1 MRCPF
6 SDYKAPEISEGN
18 QKYYFVQPK
27 YFSKL
32 LDTHASFIFGERGS
46 GKTTILKFLEREM
59 NQSHGERWLA
69 FYYRFETSS
78 MKSLYKGRLSE
89 EDNFGA
95 FQQTICTIF
104 LKLICEKLIGMKKVR
119 EFEKEKEICY
129 SVASLQFLVEPEQV
143 DSFEKLYDLMEKIR
157 LKTLFG
163 IRNGISKM
171 LIDYNSILENLINSL
186 RQEQGL
192 GELTFCVLLDE
203 YENLL
208 PIQQRVINSMV
219 KASSDRICYKICLRP
234 QGFWTRQ
241 TMAEREHLMEDE
253 DYLKINYVE
262 DIMGTEVDIQKMVRS
277 ICNKR
282 LKLFYE
288 SEGIV
293 FDEDDIN
300 IDNYLECQTQ
310 KEEIN
315 KIPNLKEYRERLIK
329 IIKDKAYI
337 VDKKKLDKLDDIQD
351 IVDLQIISIMLE
363 KGYEFSKIY
372 NSVINRTNQY
382 DNWIHNYEVNATYI
396 IFDECKIKKQ
406 FSGLDIMLRLV
417 NYNMRS
423 ILLILHYAFEGY
435 DFRNLRRLKISV
447 DKQNKAIIK
456 VAKNSFNQIEYIP
469 VHGAEVKNL
478 TNALGNL
485 FREYIVDQRA
495 KKFETNNFAIRV
507 SGNIKEDQ
515 EIWMTETLKD
525 AVMWGILLETDANK
539 TKNPSN
545 YTYHNKD
552 YILHPIYAVYFNI
565 SYRTKQKTYLDDDVV
580 ISMFKPL
587 TDRQIRRL
595 VRNDNKEIQGQMTLM
610 NLE

>member
-6 SDYKAPEISEGN
+6 SDYKAPEISERN

-27 YFSKL
+27 YFDKL
-32 LDTHASFIFGERGS
+32 LDPHASFIFGERGS

-59 NQSHGERWLA
+59 NQAYGDKWLA

-89 EDNFGA
+89 EDNFSA

-104 LKLICEKLIGMKKVR
+104 SKLICEKLIGMKENR
-119 EFEKEKEICY
+119 DFEKEKEICY
-129 SVASLQFLVEPEQV
+129 SVASLQFLTEPEKV

-163 IRNGISKM
+163 IRNGMLEM
-171 LIDYNSILENLINSL
+171 LIDYDAVLENLINGL

-192 GELTFCVLLDE
+192 DRLAFCVLLDE

-262 DIMGTEVDIQKMVRS
+262 DIMGSEVDIQKMVRS
-277 ICNKR
+277 VCSKR
-282 LKLFYE
+282 LQLFFE

-293 FDEDDIN
+293 FHDKDID
-300 IDNYLECQTQ
+300 IDNYLEYQTR

-315 KIPNLKEYRERLIK
+315 KIPNLEDYRERLTK
-329 IIKDKAYI
+329 IIKNKIYMTNE
-337 VDKKKLDKLDDIQD
+337 KELDNIQD
-351 IVDLQIISIMLE
+351 IVDLQIVAIMLE
-363 KGYEFSKIY
+363 KGYDFREIY
-372 NSVINRTNQY
+372 NSVVNKTDQY
-382 DNWIHNYEVNATYI
+382 ANWIHNYEVNAAYI
-396 IFDECKIKKQ
+396 IFDECKIKKK
-406 FSGLDIMLRLV
+406 FSGMDIMLKLV

-423 ILLILHYAFEGY
+423 ILLVLHYAFEGY
-435 DFRNLRRLKISV
+435 DFRSSKRQKITV
-447 DKQNKAIIK
+447 DKQNGAIVK

-478 TNALGNL
+478 TNGLGNL
-485 FREYIVDQRA
+485 FREYMLDKRA
-495 KKFETNNFAIRV
+495 KKFEANNFAIRV
-507 SGNIKEDQ
+507 SGNIKEEQ

-525 AVMWGILLETDANK
+525 AVMWGVLLETDANK
-539 TKNPSN
+539 TKNHSN

-565 SYRTKQKTYLDDDVV
+565 SYRTKQKTYLNDDEVV
-580 ISMFKPL
+580 RMFKPL
-587 TDRQIRRL
+587 TDEQIRRL
-595 VRNDNKEIQGQMTLM
+595 ARNNNKEIPGQMTLM